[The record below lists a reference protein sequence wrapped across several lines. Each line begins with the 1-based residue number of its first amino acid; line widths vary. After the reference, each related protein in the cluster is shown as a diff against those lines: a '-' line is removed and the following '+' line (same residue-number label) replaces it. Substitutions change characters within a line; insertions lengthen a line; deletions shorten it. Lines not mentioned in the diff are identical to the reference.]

1 VKHSDEFK
9 IRFDET
15 QGIFIRESEISLN
28 WILSEVLGK
37 PDLQITKVSNE
48 EVISFLSLL
57 DKSNLR
63 LPDGQHALLWVK
75 EQVRQKRAMADAQ
88 NSETW
93 LKIAE
98 RYRYINEQIDM
109 ILVTSKDI
117 KEKMQKIKPEQKE
130 VKRDSNEMIA
140 SFKPL

>member
-1 VKHSDEFK
+1 MKHSDEFK

-28 WILSEVLGK
+28 WILSEILGK
-37 PDLQITKVSNE
+37 SDLQITKVSNE
-48 EVISFLSLL
+48 EVIRFLSLL

-75 EQVRQKRAMADAQ
+75 EQVRQKRAMADSQ
-88 NSETW
+88 NSEVW
-93 LKIAE
+93 FKIAE

-109 ILVTSKDI
+109 ILVTSKDV
-117 KEKMQKIKPEQKE
+117 KEKMQNLKPEQKE
-130 VKRDSNEMIA
+130 IKRDPNEMTA